1 MRTNEPSSTP
11 YSGMNANTTA
21 STSSRPNDSMPLLRA
36 VERRSSR
43 ASTMRSSADRRSS
56 TDTSNRRATACSESR
71 LGEPPPVSHFD
82 TAVRDTYSL
91 AASCSWVRPRSVRSA
106 FSFSPKSMGRAP
118 FQAPKMAEPH
128 RSGKTRFVSSPVHAG
143 RRLARDYGDRR
154 AHLVERCASR
164 VADKLRLF
172 EAGFF
177 ELRRERCRRSFFDG
191 SSAFEAIILPSDIML
206 FPNMTP
212 RPKEHRGEAA
222 AHRESVRGMVR
233 RRRQTRRAASRRARP
248 RCRSSRSVGAGS
260 LRRAGRAR
268 HSRQTR
274 VGQTA
279 EVLEG
284 VRENSDRAR
293 ARQPMRPRFYVSAR

>member
-1 MRTNEPSSTP
+1 
-11 YSGMNANTTA
+11 
-21 STSSRPNDSMPLLRA
+21 
-36 VERRSSR
+36 
-43 ASTMRSSADRRSS
+43 
-56 TDTSNRRATACSESR
+56 
-71 LGEPPPVSHFD
+71 
-82 TAVRDTYSL
+82 
-91 AASCSWVRPRSVRSA
+91 
-106 FSFSPKSMGRAP
+106 MGRAP